1 RLHNAGELD
10 ASGASMAKWWT
21 TELQNKLA
29 GRAVQLHGGSGYMRE
44 HPVARAFLDS
54 RVQTIYGGTTEVQ
67 KEIIG
72 RSLGL

>member
-1 RLHNAGELD
+1 
-10 ASGASMAKWWT
+10 
-21 TELQNKLA
+21 
-29 GRAVQLHGGSGYMRE
+29 MRE